1 MLVVVYE
8 QCVMSFRVKGDPG
21 IHSVARLASAKKSGS
36 PRGSTVCLPVLRACF
51 RCHMVSKTLLDVYI

>member
-21 IHSVARLASAKKSGS
+21 IHSVARLASAKKVDL
-36 PRGSTVCLPVLRACF
+36 PEVPQCVCQSCMHVSDATWYLR
-51 RCHMVSKTLLDVYI
+51 HY